1 MIEIDLTSINADK
14 YPNIGQMDVFSETM
28 AMSLM
33 SKNTDPEIKTFLVA
47 IVKVRKEWVYKQVAK
62 YLVSTLSSF
71 KFLTTIA

>member
-47 IVKVRKEWVYKQVAK
+47 IVKVRKEWVYK
-62 YLVSTLSSF
+62 
-71 KFLTTIA
+71 